1 MPERN
6 RNPSVTKRILK
17 LRPTPTVPRNRN
29 HPSFRRGYG
38 LRVREMGSPAR
49 SVTRRVA
56 SLEPRERGSG
66 LAIGQIMETEI

>member
-6 RNPSVTKRILK
+6 RNPSVTKHILK
-17 LRPTPTVPRNRN
+17 LRPTPTVPVTVT
-29 HPSFRRGYG
+29 PPPLGGGYG
-38 LRVREMGSPAR
+38 LRVREMGAPGR

-66 LAIGQIMETEI
+66 LAIGQTIGD